1 MTDLATYTLD
11 DGIAMIALDDGKANA
26 LSIAMLTRLHALLDQ
41 AEQDGAI
48 VVLAGREGRF
58 SAGFDLKVFQSGDG
72 DAVLEMLRLGA
83 TLAERILSFPTP
95 VVIAC
100 TGHAIAAGS
109 FLALAADV
117 RIGADGP
124 IQLGMNE
131 VKIGLTVPWWA
142 IALARQRLAPADFDR
157 AVVLGQMYEPATA
170 AAAGFLDRVVAPEQV
185 REQALAAAAELKQ
198 LNMPAHHATKLRAR
212 QPTLRAIR
220 AAIEQE
226 LASFEGLGMTDA
238 PA

>member
-1 MTDLATYTLD
+1 MTELATYTLD
-11 DGIAMIALDDGKANA
+11 DGIATIALDDGKANA

-48 VVLAGREGRF
+48 VVLTGRDGRF

-72 DAVLEMLRLGA
+72 AAVLEMLRGGA

-95 VVIAC
+95 VVIAA

-124 IQLGMNE
+124 FQVGMNE

-142 IALARQRLAPADFDR
+142 IALARQRLTTADFDR
-157 AVVLGQMYEPATA
+157 AVVLGHMYDPQSAV
-170 AAAGFLDRVVAPEQV
+170 AAGFFDRLVAPEQV
-185 REQALAAAAELKQ
+185 RAEALAAAAELKQ
-198 LNMPAHHATKLRAR
+198 LNMAAHHATKLRAR
-212 QPTLRAIR
+212 QPALRAIR

-226 LASFEGLGMTDA
+226 LASFDGLGMTSA

>member
-1 MTDLATYTLD
+1 MTELATYVLD
-11 DGIAMIALDDGKANA
+11 DGIATIALDDGKANA

-48 VVLAGREGRF
+48 VVLTGREGRF

-72 DAVLEMLRLGA
+72 EAVLEMLRLGA

-95 VVIAC
+95 VVIGC
-100 TGHAIAAGS
+100 SGHAIAAGS

-124 IQLGMNE
+124 FQLGMNE

-142 IALARQRLAPADFDR
+142 IALARQRLTTADFDR
-157 AVVLGQMYEPATA
+157 AVVLGQMYDPQGAV
-170 AAAGFLDRVVAPEQV
+170 AAGFLDRLVAPEQI
-185 REQALAAAAELKQ
+185 RAEALAAAAELKQ
-198 LNMPAHHATKLRAR
+198 LNMTAHHATKLRAR
-212 QPTLRAIR
+212 QPALRAIR
-220 AAIEQE
+220 AAVEQE
-226 LASFEGLGMTDA
+226 LASFDGLGMTAA

>member
-1 MTDLATYTLD
+1 MTELATYTLD
-11 DGIAMIALDDGKANA
+11 DGIATIALDDGKANA

-48 VVLAGREGRF
+48 VVLTGREGRF

-72 DAVLEMLRLGA
+72 AAVLEMLRLGA
-83 TLAERILSFPTP
+83 TFAERILSFPTP

-109 FLALAADV
+109 FLTLAADV

-124 IQLGMNE
+124 FQLGLNE
-131 VKIGLTVPWWA
+131 VKIGLTMPWWA
-142 IALARQRLAPADFDR
+142 IALARQRLTPVDFDR
-157 AVVLGQMYEPATA
+157 AVVLAHGYDPQSAV
-170 AAAGFLDRVVAPEQV
+170 AAGFLDRLVAPEQV
-185 REQALAAAAELKQ
+185 LAEALAEAQGLKQ
-198 LNMPAHHATKLRAR
+198 LNMAAHHATKLRAR
-212 QPTLRAIR
+212 QPALRAIR

-226 LASFEGLGMTDA
+226 LASFDGLGMTSA